1 MDSKNM
7 GSLMTGAAAAMAV
20 GTAAYLMSTAPK
32 SRKKQLK
39 KKAGQAVQAV
49 GEVVDGISSMMK

>member
-1 MDSKNM
+1 M